1 MAIQTTSNLQS
12 ILKNYDA
19 KSWTKSSN
27 TNEIEPLKFDI
38 KKPLES
44 IGAPKQTLSFGEVLA
59 KSIGDVNSLQK
70 EANMA
75 IEKLATGK
83 SKNLSETMLAIERAD
98 IAFKQMNQIRLKVVE
113 AYREIMRMQV

>member
-27 TNEIEPLKFDI
+27 LNEVESLKFDI
-38 KKPLES
+38 KTPLDK
-44 IGAPKQTLSFGEVLA
+44 IGAPKETLTFGEVLA

-98 IAFKQMNQIRLKVVE
+98 LAFKQMNQVRLKVVE
-113 AYREIMRMQV
+113 AYREMMRMQV